1 MSATVRHKKRWPKIV
16 GWIVAIIVL
25 LDLVGGAIFFQI
37 SFVRSHKSFIHQ
49 HPIRRTDR
57 LYRQEIWF
65 RDAHKQQWVMRAAN
79 GQDRLV
85 ADYIPAAHHT
95 EKTALICHGFMNR
108 KETMGAYA
116 AMFHRMGYNVL
127 IPDAR
132 AHGQSTGKLIGYG
145 WPERHDQRLWI
156 KRIIKHN
163 GKRSRIVMFG
173 VSMGGA
179 TTMMTSGL
187 NLPPQVKCF
196 IEDCGYSSVLNE
208 LTYEA
213 EARYHLPTFLTV
225 QFETVMSLYNR
236 ALNGFFLRQA
246 SSTQALHHNY
256 RPMLFI
262 HGSRDDFVPTR
273 MVYQNYHATRGPRE
287 LWIVP
292 GAKHASS
299 FQTKPHQYQQHI
311 RAFVNKYVH

>member
-1 MSATVRHKKRWPKIV
+1 MPATVRQKRRWPKIIAWV
-16 GWIVAIIVL
+16 VTAIIVL
-25 LDLVGGAIFFQI
+25 DLIGGAVFFQI
-37 SFVRSHKSFIHQ
+37 AFVRSHKNFIRQ

-57 LYRQEIWF
+57 FYKEEVWF
-65 RDAHKQQWVMRAAN
+65 RDSPKQHGVMRAAN
-79 GQDRLV
+79 GRDRLV
-85 ADYIPAAHHT
+85 ADYIPATHRT
-95 EKTALICHGFMNR
+95 DKTALICHGFMNR

-116 AMFHRMGYNVL
+116 TMFHKMGYNVL
-127 IPDAR
+127 LPDAR

-145 WPERHDQRLWI
+145 WPERNDQRLWI

-163 GKRSRIVMFG
+163 GQDSRIVMFG

-187 NLPPQVKCF
+187 HLPSQVKCF
-196 IEDCGYSSVLNE
+196 VEDCGYSSVLGE
-208 LTYEA
+208 LSYEA
-213 EARYHLPTFLTV
+213 QARYHLPAFLTV
-225 QFETVMSLYNR
+225 QFETAMSLYNR

-246 SSTQALHHNY
+246 SSTAALHHNY

-262 HGSRDDFVPTR
+262 HGASDTFVPTR

-299 FQTKPHQYQQHI
+299 YQTQPSQYQRHVQ
-311 RAFVNKYVH
+311 RFVSRYVH